1 MKERHGKP
9 KKRAKNKKQKEEQWD
24 FEVALNGYVL
34 PEVSKIFTLSK
45 QGKC

>member
-9 KKRAKNKKQKEEQWD
+9 KKREKNKKQKEQWD
-24 FEVALNGYVL
+24 FEAALNGYVL
-34 PEVSKIFTLSK
+34 PEVSRLFTLAK